1 MHCVDEHREKSDGLN
16 CGTIKSLREYILN
29 WVLNG
34 VRWKNESKKDTVL
47 DNGPSQH
54 KQIPQG
60 DRSPWSSKVI
70 KKSHP
75 TGGYLVGEGKEACL
89 ERVRADYTGFWV
101 LI

>member
-1 MHCVDEHREKSDGLN
+1 MHYVDEDGEKSDGLN

-60 DRSPWSSKVI
+60 GQEPVVL
-70 KKSHP
+70 KSHQKEP
-75 TGGYLVGEGKEACL
+75 PNRGNLVGEGKEACL

>member
-1 MHCVDEHREKSDGLN
+1 MHYVDEDGEKSDGLN

-54 KQIPQG
+54 NQIPQG
-60 DRSPWSSKVI
+60 DRSPWPSKVT

-75 TGGYLVGEGKEACL
+75 TGGTWW
-89 ERVRADYTGFWV
+89 ERAKK
-101 LI
+101 LA